1 MGAATSIS
9 NTEVI
14 NYNDFVIDQ
23 SIRNKITQDCIVRAV
38 SENILRITDS
48 KVSNLTT
55 TQSNIV
61 KNLCILQA
69 MIRETRDAKAS
80 QDLMTKIVKEIEA
93 KGGLPGT
100 GGYSESISKL
110 YNRMSANLDQSTVNE
125 ISKNCIIQQDSKNLM
140 EIMGSDVSGATLTQV
155 NQTFVDC
162 LQNYGEVRE
171 LGSDILNKASSELQ
185 ESVKSTGTDLAASA
199 VSVIFPVIILFAIL
213 RFFRII

>member
-23 SIRNKITQDCIVRAV
+23 SIRNKITQDCIVRTVA
-38 SENILRITDS
+38 ENILRITDS
-48 KVSNLTT
+48 KVANLTS
-55 TQSNIV
+55 TQSNIL

-69 MIRETRDAKAS
+69 MIKETRDSRAS
-80 QDLMTKIVKEIEA
+80 QDLMTKIVKDIEA

-110 YNRMSANLDQSTVNE
+110 YNRMNANLDQSTVNE
-125 ISKNCIIQQDSKNLM
+125 ISKNCIMQQDSKNLI
-140 EIMGSDVSGATLTQV
+140 EIMASDVTGATLTQV
-155 NQTFVDC
+155 NQNFIDC

-171 LGSDILNKASSELQ
+171 LGADILNRASTELE
-185 ESVKSTGTDLAASA
+185 ESVRSSAIDIGLSA
-199 VSVIFPVIILFAIL
+199 VSVLIPLIILVAIL
-213 RFFRII
+213 RFFGII